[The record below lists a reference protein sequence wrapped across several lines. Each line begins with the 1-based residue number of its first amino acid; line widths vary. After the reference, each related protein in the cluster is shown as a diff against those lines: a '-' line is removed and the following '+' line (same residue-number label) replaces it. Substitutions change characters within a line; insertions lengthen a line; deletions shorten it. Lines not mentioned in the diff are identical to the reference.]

1 MISQPFLTF
10 LGDCLINDK
19 VPTNLFPQLQTRIE
33 SYLKSHAPQIPE
45 SFDDDQVLAATVES
59 LHLENQNIHKTA
71 REDIKIHLF
80 KYAKSEGGRTLDLDS
95 GSFYT
100 LQSYPNEQQLVLWNS
115 LHFEDNLKE
124 RLYSYIAAIF
134 RFATCGLSH
143 ATSISFNRTILLHGP
158 PGTGKS
164 TLAKALVSRLSTRI
178 WSMTGKYDKIVC
190 FTVHSNQLFSRW
202 FSESGKAIQT
212 LFESIERLAGDETVV
227 VAVIIDEI
235 ESLAM
240 NRQRSIDSNE
250 PTDSI
255 RVRVFSRFVFFK
267 FVCRQ

>member
-1 MISQPFLTF
+1 MI
-10 LGDCLINDK
+10 NEK
-19 VPTNLFPQLQTRIE
+19 VPTNLFAQLQDRLE
-33 SYLKSHAPQIPE
+33 SYLKNHDGIPE

-59 LHLENQNIHKTA
+59 LHIDNQRNQKDGSA
-71 REDIKIHLF
+71 DFKIHLF
-80 KYAKSEGGRTLDLDS
+80 KYAKSEGRTLDIDS

-100 LQSYPNEQQLVLWNS
+100 LENYPNEQQLELWNS
-115 LHFEDNLKE
+115 LHFEDDLKE

-134 RFATCGLSH
+134 KFSTRGLTGIS
-143 ATSISFNRTILLHGP
+143 SVSFNRMILLHGP

-178 WSMTGKYDKIVC
+178 WSMTEKYEKIAC

-212 LFESIERLAGDETVV
+212 LFESIERVASNEEGTV

-255 RVRVFSRFVFFK
+255 RVRLESLNF
-267 FVCRQ
+267 